1 MKYVITSDLSDLAAD
16 VLLNATDYIGNRPEC
31 YGADNHDLDLLRN
44 NSDFRSMVNALLEE
58 EDPTWDTN
66 SQEMCADFVWDLYFQ
81 WNAPVC

>member
-66 SQEMCADFVWDLYFQ
+66 SQEMRADFVWDLYLQ
-81 WNAPVC
+81 WADGLC